1 MTQKMK
7 VCKTKKTTTVCKT
20 LSPSFNQSFDF
31 KLTEKSLSQTFL
43 TLHLKQVKQFPV
55 KGRQHTAQHSI
66 TRFHDLLLRC
76 NLGEHNPG
84 LGHVL
89 QGQWLEAVEQGGG
102 QAQGEGGG
110 APLAQHVG
118 GRSQLFDVIMFI

>member
-7 VCKTKKTTTVCKT
+7 VCKTKKTTTVCKS

-55 KGRQHTAQHSI
+55 KGRQYSTQHYKISTHMICFSDVTLGSI
-66 TRFHDLLLRC
+66 ILGSAMFSRGSGLRQWNRVVVKHKEKVEGLHLL
-76 NLGEHNPG
+76 NMSG
-84 LGHVL
+84 
-89 QGQWLEAVEQGGG
+89 
-102 QAQGEGGG
+102 
-110 APLAQHVG
+110 G
-118 GRSQLFDVIMFI
+118 GRSSLM